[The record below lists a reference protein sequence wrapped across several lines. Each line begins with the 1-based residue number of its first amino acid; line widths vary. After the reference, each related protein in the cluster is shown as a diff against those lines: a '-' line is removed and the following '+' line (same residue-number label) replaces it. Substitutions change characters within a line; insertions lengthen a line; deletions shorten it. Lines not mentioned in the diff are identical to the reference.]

1 MRFIIHNSLGPV
13 AAEPDLE
20 SGAEEVRQK
29 TVPHAFLLYILGVLV
44 ILFVFYAINVLT
56 SIRLSRQKA

>member
-29 TVPHAFLLYILGVLV
+29 TVLHAFLLYILNHSVARANFGHR
-44 ILFVFYAINVLT
+44 YG
-56 SIRLSRQKA
+56 R